1 MAEILNIENP
11 TVTYILEM
19 NVKVGSTD
27 IETWIKNTSAKYT
40 YELNEPK
47 TLRFEWFLSDDN
59 SKATLVEVFQDSD
72 GAKQRA
78 ENLLSSPVLA
88 EWQDRFEVIKFTV
101 YGRVKPNLNEVLKG
115 FEAEVRSYAGG
126 FNKMA

>member
-40 YELNEPK
+40 YELNELNCPRSTRYSPASVDNALHTLQAIVDYWNHAVVSCCK
-47 TLRFEWFLSDDN
+47 TLQYNRTHHYELHC
-59 SKATLVEVFQDSD
+59 A
-72 GAKQRA
+72 
-78 ENLLSSPVLA
+78 
-88 EWQDRFEVIKFTV
+88 
-101 YGRVKPNLNEVLKG
+101 
-115 FEAEVRSYAGG
+115 
-126 FNKMA
+126 

>member
-1 MAEILNIENP
+1 MAEILNIETP

-47 TLRFEWFLSDDN
+47 TLRFE
-59 SKATLVEVFQDSD
+59 
-72 GAKQRA
+72 
-78 ENLLSSPVLA
+78 
-88 EWQDRFEVIKFTV
+88 
-101 YGRVKPNLNEVLKG
+101 
-115 FEAEVRSYAGG
+115 
-126 FNKMA
+126 

>member
-1 MAEILNIENP
+1 MAEILNIETP

-27 IETWIKNTSAKYT
+27 IETWIKNMSAKYT
-40 YELNEPK
+40 YELKEPK

-72 GAKQRA
+72 GANA
-78 ENLLSSPVLA
+78 ELRHSSCL
-88 EWQDRFEVIKFTV
+88 
-101 YGRVKPNLNEVLKG
+101 
-115 FEAEVRSYAGG
+115 
-126 FNKMA
+126 